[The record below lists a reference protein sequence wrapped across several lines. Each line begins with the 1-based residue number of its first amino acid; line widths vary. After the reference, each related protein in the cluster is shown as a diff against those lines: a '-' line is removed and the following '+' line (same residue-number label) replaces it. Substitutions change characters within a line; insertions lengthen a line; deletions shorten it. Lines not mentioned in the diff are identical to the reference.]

1 MIAYLNGVNIAFSDQ
16 GKGDPL
22 IFLHA
27 FPLNRS
33 MWDPQVQALVK
44 RYRIVTVDLRGH
56 GESDAP
62 LWRYTM
68 EQFSDDLNALLDHL
82 SIPHATWIGLS
93 MGGYILFAL
102 WRKYPRLINALV
114 LADTKASADSPEG
127 KAGRFTMAQTAYTEG
142 PTAIADIMIPKLL
155 SPSSVETRHDLV
167 THLRQMI
174 TRNHVSGIVGDL
186 MAMEERPD
194 SLSLLPN
201 IQCPTLVIVGE
212 HDVATPPSEAQLMAD
227 HIPNSSLAI
236 IPQAGHVS
244 NMENPEAFNQALKT
258 FLSSL

>member
-16 GKGDPL
+16 GQGDPL

-174 TRNHVSGIVGDL
+174 TLH
-186 MAMEERPD
+186 
-194 SLSLLPN
+194 
-201 IQCPTLVIVGE
+201 
-212 HDVATPPSEAQLMAD
+212 
-227 HIPNSSLAI
+227 
-236 IPQAGHVS
+236 
-244 NMENPEAFNQALKT
+244 
-258 FLSSL
+258 LSS

>member
-1 MIAYLNGVNIAFSDQ
+1 
-16 GKGDPL
+16 
-22 IFLHA
+22 
-27 FPLNRS
+27 
-33 MWDPQVQALVK
+33 
-44 RYRIVTVDLRGH
+44 
-56 GESDAP
+56 
-62 LWRYTM
+62 
-68 EQFSDDLNALLDHL
+68 
-82 SIPHATWIGLS
+82 